1 MVPFMF
7 KKKKKRIKQTIAG
20 HQSLT
25 PVILAIQEAEVRR
38 IAVLSQPR
46 QENLSVL
53 QMYETTSL
61 KRAGGKVLTSVTLE
75 TFETLSQKIQY
86 HKKVLV
92 DWLKV

>member
-1 MVPFMF
+1 
-7 KKKKKRIKQTIAG
+7 
-20 HQSLT
+20 
-25 PVILAIQEAEVRR
+25 
-38 IAVLSQPR
+38 
-46 QENLSVL
+46 
-53 QMYETTSL
+53 MYETTSL